1 MSRPTVRCETPR
13 PSLRSHGWAARPT
26 GGWRGHGAD
35 ELGDLQIDGRPTGST
50 ASRFPAE
57 ASPVPANHGLRLND
71 MDRLAP
77 PCLPVREP
85 HPEYAVE
92 ETDPRVAWSGGGAG
106 RAAVAAPGSK
116 NEVDAGLQRSAQ
128 SAKQSEYQVHCCA
141 GWLDRRPTSSVATD
155 ILANDRFL
163 DCCVLVGML
172 ATVRIAIA
180 LAFGARGSE
189 AAPP

>member
-116 NEVDAGLQRSAQ
+116 NEVGAGLQRSAQ
-128 SAKQSEYQVHCCA
+128 SAKQSEYEGHCCA
-141 GWLDRRPTSSVATD
+141 GWLGRRPTSSVATD